1 MKLQRED
8 SKAICDRE
16 LTMAEEM
23 LIARAHVQ
31 MDISQVKGCQYRGRF
46 QKLERR
52 DRRELIYKNRYII
65 SSKKY
70 LQLSNIQI

>member
-1 MKLQRED
+1 MKLQHED

-31 MDISQVKGCQYRGRF
+31 MVYHESRAV
-46 QKLERR
+46 
-52 DRRELIYKNRYII
+52 NT
-65 SSKKY
+65 
-70 LQLSNIQI
+70 NIKAI